1 MKKSIVAFAVL
12 FSSGFYSIAQSADE
26 VISKHITAM
35 GGEKALS
42 QIKTLKMSGSI
53 NAQGMEFPTSQT
65 MVNKQGM
72 RMDFSVMGMD
82 CYVIVTQKEGWMY
95 IPVQPGM
102 DKVTAMPEEQLKQA
116 QSKLNI
122 QNMWLTDRSAIAKA
136 ELDGKDTINSIPCLR
151 LKITDKEGF
160 EQIAYFDESTYYLIR
175 TELNVKAGEDSKD
188 ISVTFSNFEK
198 QPDGIVIPMKRSDPM
213 MGGEVVYKEGR
224 HEVKHAIPTWQKSI
238 DILGFEHKTNFEDGL
253 KDMWEWAQKQPKRN
267 QFVWDTYELDNGIY
281 SFWKK

>member
-1 MKKSIVAFAVL
+1 MKKSIIVCAVL
-12 FSSGFYSIAQSADE
+12 LSSGFHSFAQSADE
-26 VISKHITAM
+26 VINKHIAAM

-65 MVNKQGM
+65 MVDNQGM
-72 RMDFSVMGMD
+72 RMDFSIMGMD

-116 QSKLNI
+116 KSKLNI
-122 QNMWLTDRSAIAKA
+122 RNMWLTDRSMIKKA
-136 ELDGKDTINSIPCLR
+136 ELDGKDTVNSIPCVR
-151 LKITDKEGF
+151 LKVTDKDGF
-160 EQIAYFDESTYYLIR
+160 EQIAHFDESTYYLIR
-175 TELNVKAGEDSKD
+175 TELNVQAGEESRD

-213 MGGEVVYKEGR
+213 MGGEVVYKTVEINKAVPETIFKPDAPSKG
-224 HEVKHAIPTWQKSI
+224 
-238 DILGFEHKTNFEDGL
+238 NDGSG
-253 KDMWEWAQKQPKRN
+253 KAKQ
-267 QFVWDTYELDNGIY
+267 
-281 SFWKK
+281 

>member
-1 MKKSIVAFAVL
+1 MKKPIVAFAVL
-12 FSSGFYSIAQSADE
+12 FCSGFHSFAQSAED
-26 VISKHITAM
+26 VITKHITAM
-35 GGEKALS
+35 GGKEALS
-42 QIKTLKMSGSI
+42 KIKTLKMSGSI

-65 MVNKQGM
+65 MVNNQGM

-122 QNMWLTDRSAIAKA
+122 QNMWLTDRSAISKA
-136 ELDGKDTINSIPCLR
+136 ELDGKDTINSIACVR
-151 LKITDKEGF
+151 LKVTDKDGF

-175 TELNVKAGEDSKD
+175 TEMNVKAGEEARD

-213 MGGEVVYKEGR
+213 MGGEVVYKTVEINKPVPETIFKPEGPSKGN
-224 HEVKHAIPTWQKSI
+224 EGS
-238 DILGFEHKTNFEDGL
+238 GKT
-253 KDMWEWAQKQPKRN
+253 KQ
-267 QFVWDTYELDNGIY
+267 
-281 SFWKK
+281 